1 MEIYIKFAK
10 DYIQQAILILILM
23 INLLPL
29 KKTVFDW

>member
-29 KKTVFDW
+29 KKTVFEW